1 MKAYEAAGIISSEQ
15 GNIHFQMEMVR
26 GFVGDVRG
34 VLASEG
40 YTNLEKGEKVVSDV
54 SNQCIRDWRIH
65 KLYRGQRVNVEE

>member
-1 MKAYEAAGIISSEQ
+1 
-15 GNIHFQMEMVR
+15 MEMVR